1 MKKIILYLLVFC
13 SSLFAIQEYEVFI
26 KQYQRNDGTLF
37 ITLRKW
43 RDKEE
48 TKYLLADTKTLQT
61 TITTLPSNQLFPLD
75 VRFEKTPFAHILQYK
90 SALSEAITP
99 VNKSIF
105 LTMDMCPSQKK
116 GYESDFITHLT
127 QQNGKTPIAIAI
139 TSKWIE
145 NHEDSFREIAHN
157 PQLEITWINHS
168 HTHFYD
174 KLLKDHENFML
185 HVNTDVKKEIL
196 ELEKALIQRGVT
208 PSIFFRFPGLIFD
221 EKLLKEIKETYFLI
235 PIGSHAWV
243 AKNEK
248 IQNGSIILIHGNKN
262 EPQGIEMLEEKLPS
276 LVKKYTFKPLQEAF
290 Q

>member
-1 MKKIILYLLVFC
+1 MKKIIFYLLIFC
-13 SSLFAIQEYEVFI
+13 SSLFAVQEYEVFI
-26 KQYQRNDGTLF
+26 RQYQNSDGKLF

-43 RDKEE
+43 HDKE
-48 TKYLLADTKTLQT
+48 TVKYLLADAQTLQT
-61 TITTLPSNQLFPLD
+61 TIATLQSHQLFLLD
-75 VRFEKTPFAHILQYK
+75 ARFEKTNFAQILHYQGV
-90 SALSEAITP
+90 LSEALVP
-99 VNKSIF
+99 VSKSIF
-105 LTMDMCPSQKK
+105 LTMDMCPSLKK
-116 GYESDFITHLT
+116 GYESEFIAHLT
-127 QQNGKTPIAIAI
+127 QQNGTTPIAIAI

-145 NHEDSFREIAHN
+145 NHEDAFKEIAQNLH
-157 PQLEITWINHS
+157 LDITWVNHS

-185 HVNTDVKKEIL
+185 HVNTDVQKEVL
-196 ELEKALIQRGVT
+196 ELEKTLIGRGVT
-208 PSIFFRFPGLIFD
+208 PSVFFRFPGLIFD
-221 EKLLKEIKETYFLI
+221 EKLLQEIKESYFLI

>member
-1 MKKIILYLLVFC
+1 MKKIIFYLLIFC
-13 SSLFAIQEYEVFI
+13 SSLFAVQEYEVFI
-26 KQYQRNDGTLF
+26 REYQNSDGKVF
-37 ITLRKW
+37 VTLRKW
-43 RDKEE
+43 RDKET
-48 TKYLLADTKTLQT
+48 TKYLLADIQTLQT
-61 TITTLPSNQLFPLD
+61 TITTLQSNQLFPLD
-75 VRFEKTPFAHILQYK
+75 ARFEKTPFAHILHHK
-90 SALSEAITP
+90 GVLSEASAP
-99 VNKSIF
+99 VPKSIF

-116 GYESDFITHLT
+116 GYESEFIERLT

-145 NHEDSFREIAHN
+145 NHEDAFKEIAQN
-157 PQLEITWINHS
+157 PHLDITWMNHS
-168 HTHFYD
+168 HMHFYD

-185 HVNTDVKKEIL
+185 HVNTDVKKEVL
-196 ELEKALIQRGVT
+196 ELEKTLIQRGIT
-208 PSIFFRFPGLIFD
+208 PSVFFRFPGLIFD

-276 LVKKYTFKPLQEAF
+276 LVKNHTFKPLAEAF